1 MCFSVFLLPFSAQI
15 GLIRGCFG
23 TFQTE
28 LTCIQP
34 NRNRKKKKLRWMRVQ
49 PCRQQHSVAMRVGGQ
64 VYVDQSLLSNPPQP
78 PTPTPRAGIPKD

>member
-1 MCFSVFLLPFSAQI
+1 
-15 GLIRGCFG
+15 
-23 TFQTE
+23 
-28 LTCIQP
+28 
-34 NRNRKKKKLRWMRVQ
+34 MRVQ